1 MLTKNCLGKI
11 EGKPY
16 GGVGV
21 RPRVNMLTGHAAL
34 EKFLLLLRTSTI
46 VFNII
51 YKMSVNC

>member
-1 MLTKNCLGKI
+1 MG
-11 EGKPY
+11 